1 MSHFVVR
8 TIESGVQLC
17 DTSKAIETKVYPL
30 KGFQGPISS
39 FVIVLQ
45 GQDNGNFW
53 NHIRSKFGHSPPEFQ
68 IVVYQ
73 DDIVKGRVGF
83 VLYEG
88 DDLTKTKEAFI
99 ELESSL
105 MPLLGEG
112 TVTLTEDLL
121 KEVILPKPL
130 DKKSMIMHLVDVIE
144 SNPDA
149 HPEWYTIIQLLQKK
163 EPVSPST
170 EKSGAKGFFSTLKFK
185 SKKAESA
192 AVLKQKKSEES
203 LETNCDEHDGGDINV
218 DTSVT
223 PKLEDFNYAKR
234 KRKSAVED
242 FASLLIPFAAVPEGL
257 KENDDDDVSEKVWLK
272 YRRQTRLVKK
282 ERPSEEIRES
292 KGEIFDSCD
301 QEGKTPLMTAIEKGY
316 IKSAFNFL
324 LAGNNPNYQDNCS
337 GNTALHIA
345 VQIQNLVLVK
355 MLLAFNAEPTIIN
368 KKGETSLDLAR
379 SNEAC
384 EIVEVLE
391 KCAKLQAKTRD
402 YFATHSSLP
411 RRGKSRNSQFLL
423 SLDGG
428 GIRAFNTTQAIIC
441 IEDRLKQL
449 DPKQRPFMSHFDYVA
464 GTSAGSIAG
473 SVLTYTDVD
482 TRAGRYLIYK
492 IITDVFDK
500 KITQRGERIDQYL
513 KDVLG
518 EETTMGDLKGPQR
531 MIITATLADRNP
543 NKLHLM
549 TSYGESRDGQL
560 GPRHRKVWEACRIS
574 STAPIF
580 FPALDDKFLDG
591 GLMANNPTLDA
602 MVEIMDQN
610 KKDGKPCKI
619 SCIVSLGNGIP
630 KVKSVDN
637 IEVFLPGFSMKA
649 ITSIPSSLK
658 GLGSLFSHLVTQ
670 VTQSDGQEVY
680 RARIL
685 CDSLGSSYFRV
696 SPPLSENIDPLS
708 TDREAIVNMIYNTQM
723 YLLDIPDQIDAIAK
737 CLLSK

>member
-1 MSHFVVR
+1 M
-8 TIESGVQLC
+8 
-17 DTSKAIETKVYPL
+17 VYPL

-53 NHIRSKFGHSPPEFQ
+53 SHIRSKFGHNPPEFQ

-88 DDLTKTKEAFI
+88 EDLAKTKEAFI
-99 ELESSL
+99 ELQSSL
-105 MPLLGEG
+105 TPLLGEG
-112 TVTLTEDLL
+112 TITLTEDLL

-130 DKKSMIMHLVDVIE
+130 DKKCMIMHLVDVIE

-163 EPVSPST
+163 EPLSPST

-185 SKKAESA
+185 SKKAESGT
-192 AVLKQKKSEES
+192 VVKQKKSKGS
-203 LETNCDEHDGGDINV
+203 LETNCDENDGGDTDIG
-218 DTSVT
+218 TSVT
-223 PKLEDFNYAKR
+223 LGTSKQFSEDSNYDKR
-234 KRKSAVED
+234 KRKSAIED
-242 FASLLIPFAAVPEGL
+242 FASFLVPVGAVPEGL
-257 KENDDDDVSEKVWLK
+257 KKNDDDDVSEKVWLK

-282 ERPSEEIRES
+282 ERLSEEIRES
-292 KGEIFDSCD
+292 KKEIFDSCD
-301 QEGKTPLMTAIEKGY
+301 QEGKTPLMTATEKGY
-316 IKSAFNFL
+316 IKSVFNFL
-324 LAGNNPNYQDNCS
+324 LAGNNPNYQDNRS

-355 MLLAFNAEPTIIN
+355 LLLAFNGEPTISN
-368 KKGETSLDLAR
+368 KAGETPLDLAR
-379 SNEAC
+379 SNEVC
-384 EIVEVLE
+384 DIVEALE

-411 RRGKSRNSQFLL
+411 RHGKSRNSQFLL

-428 GIRAFNTTQAIIC
+428 GIRAFNMTQAIIS
-441 IEDRLKQL
+441 IENRLKQL
-449 DPKQRPFMSHFDYVA
+449 DPKQRPFMSYFDYVA
-464 GTSAGSIAG
+464 GTSAGSIVG
-473 SVLTYTDVD
+473 SVLVYTDVD
-482 TRAGRYLIYK
+482 AHAGRYLIYK
-492 IITDVFDK
+492 IVTDVFDK

-518 EETTMGDLKGPQR
+518 EETTMADLKAPHR

-610 KKDGKPCKI
+610 KKDGKPSKI
-619 SCIVSLGNGIP
+619 GCIVSLGNGIP

-637 IEVFLPGFSMKA
+637 IEVFLPGFSLKA

-685 CDSLGSSYFRV
+685 CDSLGCSYFRV
-696 SPPLSENIDPLS
+696 SPPLSENIDPLT

-737 CLLSK
+737 SLLSK